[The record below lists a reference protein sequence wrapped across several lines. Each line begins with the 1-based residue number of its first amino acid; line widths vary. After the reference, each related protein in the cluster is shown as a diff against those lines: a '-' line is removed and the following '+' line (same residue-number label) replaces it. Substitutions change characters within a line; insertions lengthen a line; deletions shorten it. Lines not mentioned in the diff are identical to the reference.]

1 MALLRIA
8 EVAPLPGHRLRL
20 RLTDGATIE
29 RDVGPLLA
37 GPVFDPIREEPE
49 MFARVRIDGGTVS
62 WPNGA
67 DLCPDVLIWGGI
79 PPSDPAVRP
88 ECCLSTED
96 AERASVDGARTPWS
110 ARSRRP
116 ATITKEAFLAD
127 PHVEAMQS
135 WVAARL
141 DKASGWTHTYVDR
154 RTGVR
159 WSCNSLTDAFQQYRW
174 NRKPWPRNKTEL
186 DGYRCELRRAVG
198 KRAVGKADVRGAAY
212 ACERILKWGGVWA
225 HNGSYLRERRSGL
238 LDELRHLR
246 AVIDGDHTPA
256 NSEMRRDPSAA
267 GTECRM
273 NAGFV
278 KIYSLL
284 CDYCVMYDGRVG
296 AALELLVRQF
306 CEDTRRTTVPSCL
319 AFAFGSPKEAPN
331 ARCPKLRDPSRR
343 RLEFPRLRPDSRL
356 HTAQVMRASW
366 FLRGV
371 LATGAWPCS
380 PGEDGFHELAAGL
393 FMVGYDLRDAT

>member
-37 GPVFDPIREEPE
+37 GPVFDPIREEPQ

-88 ECCLSTED
+88 EYRLAAED
-96 AERASVDGARTPWS
+96 AERASVDGARTRRS
-110 ARSRRP
+110 ARSRHS
-116 ATITKEAFLAD
+116 ATTIAKEAFLAD
-127 PHVEAMQS
+127 PHVEAMQP
-135 WVAARL
+135 WVTARL

-159 WSCNSLTDAFQQYRW
+159 WSCNGLADAFRQYRW
-174 NRKPWPRNKTEL
+174 NRKPWPENKTEL
-186 DGYRCELRRAVG
+186 DGYRRDLRRAVG
-198 KRAVGKADVRGAAY
+198 EEDIRGATD
-212 ACERILKWGGVWA
+212 ACERILRWGGVWA
-225 HNGSYLRERRSGL
+225 HNGSYLRRRRSVL

-256 NSEMRRDPSAA
+256 KSEMRRDPSTA

-284 CDYCVMYDGRVG
+284 CDHCVMYDGRVG
-296 AALELLVRQF
+296 AALGLLVRQF
-306 CEDTRRTTVPSCL
+306 CEDTGRTTVPPCL

-331 ARCPKLRDPSRR
+331 ARCPKLRDPGRNELR
-343 RLEFPRLRPDSRL
+343 FPRLRPNPRF
-356 HTAQVMRASW
+356 HTAQVMRANW

>member
-1 MALLRIA
+1 MPALLRIA
-8 EVAPLPGHRLRL
+8 EVAPLPGHRIRL

-29 RDVGPLLA
+29 REVGPLLA

-49 MFARVRIDGGTVS
+49 MFARVGIDGGTVS

-79 PPSDPAVRP
+79 PPPDPAVRR
-88 ECCLSTED
+88 EYRLSAED
-96 AERASVDGARTPWS
+96 AERASVDGARTRWS
-110 ARSRRP
+110 ARSRHP
-116 ATITKEAFLAD
+116 ATMRKEAFLAD
-127 PHVEAMQS
+127 PHVVAMQA
-135 WVAARL
+135 WVATRL
-141 DKASGWTHTYVDR
+141 DGASGWTHTYVDR
-154 RTGVR
+154 KTGVC
-159 WSCNSLTDAFQQYRW
+159 WSCNGLAHAFRQYRW
-174 NRKPWPRNKTEL
+174 NRRPWPETKTEL
-186 DGYRCELRRAVG
+186 DGYRRQLRRAVG
-198 KRAVGKADVRGAAY
+198 DEDVRGAAC
-212 ACERILKWGGVWA
+212 ACERILRWGGVWA
-225 HNGSYLRERRSGL
+225 RNGAHLRKRRSGL

-246 AVIDGDHTPA
+246 ALIDGDHTPTKI
-256 NSEMRRDPSAA
+256 EMRRDPSAA
-267 GTECRM
+267 DTECRM

-284 CDYCVMYDGRVG
+284 CDHCVMYDGRVG
-296 AALELLVRQF
+296 AALGLLVRQF
-306 CEDTRRTTVPSCL
+306 CEDTGRSAVPSCL

-343 RLEFPRLRPDSRL
+343 RLGFPRLRPDSRF

-371 LATGAWPCS
+371 LAAGAWPCS
-380 PGEDGFHELAAGL
+380 TGEDGFHELAAAL